1 MKNITRTIS
10 ALIVVFLGVL
20 SFGSVAFADYSA
32 TTTLLKSG
40 NFTVPAGVTSVT
52 VETIGAGGGG
62 AGGAYTYGGGGGGA
76 GAVKTAT
83 IPVTPGQIIPY
94 TIGTAGTAGTAG
106 SLTVAAGNGGNGGST
121 SFGSSVVAN
130 GGFGGQGATA
140 GIGNGVGGFAGGIGG
155 TNGTNGASNLG
166 SRTYGGNGGTT
177 AIGISGQG
185 STGSATSYTAP
196 TAGVRGA
203 GGGAGSGWLNSNGN
217 LGDAGAIGGNGIII
231 VSYGAD
237 LTAPVITILPYAT
250 SSTNQNVTVTAVTN
264 EGTIIASSSSASIV
278 TSGATSSATFSD
290 NGTVTFTATDAA
302 GNVSSKTITISNI
315 DKVAP
320 IITVLP
326 YATSSTNQDVIVT
339 ATTNEGNIVG
349 ASAIASIAN
358 NGATSTADFSNN
370 GTVTFTATDAAGN
383 FSSRT
388 ITISNIDKVAPVI
401 TVLPYATSSTNQD
414 VIITATTNEGTIVG
428 TSTIASIINSGATST
443 ADFSDNGTVTFTATD
458 VAGNFSSR
466 TITIS
471 NIDKIAPVITI
482 LGSNPANV
490 QINTLYT
497 DAGVSVTDNSGV
509 PLTFTASSSVNTS
522 VLGTYAVDYTSVDLA
537 GNVATATR
545 IVNVVDTIAPV
556 ISVPAT
562 QVFEA
567 TGTTTTPVLVQA
579 TATDNSSTSPIITYN
594 PAGFGLGTSTVI
606 WTATDLS
613 GNVATATSLV
623 VIKDTTGPA
632 MSLIGPAVLD
642 LSVGNTYVEQGA
654 SSTDLVDGVR
664 PVTIFGTV
672 NTNNVGIYTVN
683 YISSDLSGNVS
694 TISREVV
701 VSAVPPVLT
710 SMNILPLNPSV
721 TVGEQITFVSTTL
734 DQFGQPFATTT
745 TWSNTNNVVGTIDAN
760 GIFTASSIGTTEI
773 TATAG
778 SLMPITTLVTVSA
791 ATSTPTLQS
800 IAITTPANKTVYTV
814 GDALDITGLVVT
826 GTYSDG
832 STSTEPINVSNISGF
847 NSLVANPNEV
857 LTITVGTSTAT
868 YTISV
873 NNAVIPPA
881 LASISIAPLNPNLL
895 VGATSTFVSTTLD
908 QYGNPFATTTTW
920 TTSSSTVGTI
930 NAAGLFTAVSAGTT
944 TVTATAGAISTS
956 TVVTVSNV
964 IIPDTI
970 PPVITMN
977 GVNPTFVMIGS
988 IYADAGATALDAVDG
1003 VRPVFATGTVNTTIV
1018 GTYTI
1023 VYSASDLSGNTA
1035 TTSRTVNV
1043 INAQVV
1049 LINSTVEG
1057 TLYASLSTTSGAIS
1071 GITGTTTI
1079 VNSTVASTTVDNSNL
1094 TNVNS
1099 SADSEIDTS
1108 NLIRCTLVNSTV
1120 IDFTGADCYI
1130 AYSYIDPSRGLGVTS
1145 TYSRII
1151 DSIFDYSNVDHSFIS
1166 TSTVTN
1172 SIFDYSTSTNSFV
1185 DRAVVDNS
1193 VVANNS
1199 YVSSSTIKGSNLN
1212 DATSTNS
1219 SVATSTVTNSTVN
1232 NSTVDNSTSTNS
1244 VITGSTVKGST
1255 ITNSTS
1261 TGSTLTNS
1269 AVSSSTL
1276 TNVVDSGS
1284 TITGTVLVNAT
1295 TTDAIIDNGM
1305 LDSGTITINGTTTTV
1320 TPPQLPISISSI
1332 GTPAT
1337 FTLTYTTDG
1346 NGYITGSST
1355 QVVASG
1361 SNGSPVTAVATS
1373 GYQFVNWNDNS
1384 VANPRTD
1391 TAVSKNITVIA
1402 NFAVV
1407 GGTGTSTSS
1416 DATLSNLSVSDGT
1429 LSPTFAA
1436 GILSYTDTLSTGSTN
1451 VPTITATTND
1461 ANATDTITNA
1471 SALSGTSTILV
1482 TAQDGTTTET
1492 YTIDFTVSNGTGTST
1507 PVLTS
1512 ISISPLNPS
1521 ISATSTQLFTA
1532 TTSDQFGDAFPASI
1546 TWNSTVPGVGTINS
1560 AGLFT
1565 AVSAG
1570 VTTITASAGTTS
1582 TSTLITVTSVA
1593 TTTNFTLTYTTDG
1606 NGYITGS
1613 STQVVASGSNGSP
1626 VTAVATSGYQFVNWN
1641 DNSVANPRT
1650 DTAVSKNITVIA
1662 NFAVVGGTGTSTSS
1676 DATLSNLSV
1685 SDGTLSPTFAA
1696 GILSYTDTLSTGS
1709 TNVPTITAT
1718 TNDANATD
1726 TITNASA
1733 LSGTSTILV
1742 TAQDG
1747 TTTETYT
1754 IDFTVSNGTG
1764 TSTPVLT
1771 SISISPLNPSISATS
1786 TQLFTATTSDQF
1798 GDAFPAS
1805 ITWNS
1810 TVPGVGTINSAGL
1823 FTAVSAGVTTIT
1835 ASAGTT
1841 STSTL
1846 ITVTA
1851 IIATTTLSDLTVY
1864 NAALNAVV
1872 QANYTPASWTT
1883 YQTVVAANI
1892 VTTAN
1897 TQAEVDAA
1905 TAAIIAAQ
1913 LNLVPNPVVS
1923 NPVSGG
1929 SVASGII
1936 PTPTTTTTTGSSESS
1951 DNVAPVITILGA
1963 NPASITVGDS
1973 YTDAGATANDNVD
1986 GNITSNI
1993 NAVSSINM
2001 NVPGTYSVVYSVS
2014 DKAGN
2019 ISSATR
2025 TVIVNAASSVPTTP
2039 VASTTS
2045 VTNTTG
2051 TSEVTSGTPDTG
2063 ITIPAGVGEI
2073 NNNANGNVAEVLSTT
2088 STTSAMAKATSTS
2101 NAGLVAAVIEG
2112 FSNIPNKPMVALIVI
2127 VLIAMIGLIF
2137 FYRKNNKTPKTPN
2150 IPKAPMSGPKTP
2162 SAPTNLPTGN
2172 MSK

>member
-1130 AYSYIDPSRGLGVTS
+1130 AYSYIDPSRGLGATS

-1337 FTLTYTTDG
+1337 
-1346 NGYITGSST
+1346 
-1355 QVVASG
+1355 
-1361 SNGSPVTAVATS
+1361 
-1373 GYQFVNWNDNS
+1373 
-1384 VANPRTD
+1384 
-1391 TAVSKNITVIA
+1391 
-1402 NFAVV
+1402 
-1407 GGTGTSTSS
+1407 
-1416 DATLSNLSVSDGT
+1416 
-1429 LSPTFAA
+1429 
-1436 GILSYTDTLSTGSTN
+1436 
-1451 VPTITATTND
+1451 
-1461 ANATDTITNA
+1461 
-1471 SALSGTSTILV
+1471 
-1482 TAQDGTTTET
+1482 
-1492 YTIDFTVSNGTGTST
+1492 
-1507 PVLTS
+1507 
-1512 ISISPLNPS
+1512 
-1521 ISATSTQLFTA
+1521 
-1532 TTSDQFGDAFPASI
+1532 
-1546 TWNSTVPGVGTINS
+1546 
-1560 AGLFT
+1560 
-1565 AVSAG
+1565 
-1570 VTTITASAGTTS
+1570 
-1582 TSTLITVTSVA
+1582 
-1593 TTTNFTLTYTTDG
+1593 FTLTYTTDG

>member
-1 MKNITRTIS
+1 
-10 ALIVVFLGVL
+10 
-20 SFGSVAFADYSA
+20 
-32 TTTLLKSG
+32 
-40 NFTVPAGVTSVT
+40 
-52 VETIGAGGGG
+52 
-62 AGGAYTYGGGGGGA
+62 
-76 GAVKTAT
+76 
-83 IPVTPGQIIPY
+83 
-94 TIGTAGTAGTAG
+94 
-106 SLTVAAGNGGNGGST
+106 
-121 SFGSSVVAN
+121 
-130 GGFGGQGATA
+130 
-140 GIGNGVGGFAGGIGG
+140 
-155 TNGTNGASNLG
+155 
-166 SRTYGGNGGTT
+166 
-177 AIGISGQG
+177 
-185 STGSATSYTAP
+185 
-196 TAGVRGA
+196 
-203 GGGAGSGWLNSNGN
+203 
-217 LGDAGAIGGNGIII
+217 
-231 VSYGAD
+231 
-237 LTAPVITILPYAT
+237 
-250 SSTNQNVTVTAVTN
+250 
-264 EGTIIASSSSASIV
+264 
-278 TSGATSSATFSD
+278 
-290 NGTVTFTATDAA
+290 
-302 GNVSSKTITISNI
+302 
-315 DKVAP
+315 
-320 IITVLP
+320 
-326 YATSSTNQDVIVT
+326 
-339 ATTNEGNIVG
+339 
-349 ASAIASIAN
+349 
-358 NGATSTADFSNN
+358 
-370 GTVTFTATDAAGN
+370 
-383 FSSRT
+383 
-388 ITISNIDKVAPVI
+388 
-401 TVLPYATSSTNQD
+401 
-414 VIITATTNEGTIVG
+414 
-428 TSTIASIINSGATST
+428 
-443 ADFSDNGTVTFTATD
+443 
-458 VAGNFSSR
+458 
-466 TITIS
+466 
-471 NIDKIAPVITI
+471 
-482 LGSNPANV
+482 
-490 QINTLYT
+490 
-497 DAGVSVTDNSGV
+497 
-509 PLTFTASSSVNTS
+509 
-522 VLGTYAVDYTSVDLA
+522 
-537 GNVATATR
+537 
-545 IVNVVDTIAPV
+545 
-556 ISVPAT
+556 
-562 QVFEA
+562 
-567 TGTTTTPVLVQA
+567 
-579 TATDNSSTSPIITYN
+579 
-594 PAGFGLGTSTVI
+594 
-606 WTATDLS
+606 
-613 GNVATATSLV
+613 
-623 VIKDTTGPA
+623 

-1582 TSTLITVTSVA
+1582 TSTLITVT
-1593 TTTNFTLTYTTDG
+1593 
-1606 NGYITGS
+1606 
-1613 STQVVASGSNGSP
+1613 
-1626 VTAVATSGYQFVNWN
+1626 
-1641 DNSVANPRT
+1641 
-1650 DTAVSKNITVIA
+1650 
-1662 NFAVVGGTGTSTSS
+1662 
-1676 DATLSNLSV
+1676 
-1685 SDGTLSPTFAA
+1685 
-1696 GILSYTDTLSTGS
+1696 
-1709 TNVPTITAT
+1709 
-1718 TNDANATD
+1718 
-1726 TITNASA
+1726 
-1733 LSGTSTILV
+1733 
-1742 TAQDG
+1742 
-1747 TTTETYT
+1747 
-1754 IDFTVSNGTG
+1754 
-1764 TSTPVLT
+1764 
-1771 SISISPLNPSISATS
+1771 
-1786 TQLFTATTSDQF
+1786 
-1798 GDAFPAS
+1798 
-1805 ITWNS
+1805 
-1810 TVPGVGTINSAGL
+1810 
-1823 FTAVSAGVTTIT
+1823 
-1835 ASAGTT
+1835 
-1841 STSTL
+1841 
-1846 ITVTA
+1846 A

>member
-106 SLTVAAGNGGNGGST
+106 SLTVAAGNGGNGGNGGST

-1130 AYSYIDPSRGLGVTS
+1130 AYSYIDPSRGLGATS

-1407 GGTGTSTSS
+1407 G
-1416 DATLSNLSVSDGT
+1416 
-1429 LSPTFAA
+1429 
-1436 GILSYTDTLSTGSTN
+1436 
-1451 VPTITATTND
+1451 
-1461 ANATDTITNA
+1461 
-1471 SALSGTSTILV
+1471 
-1482 TAQDGTTTET
+1482 
-1492 YTIDFTVSNGTGTST
+1492 GTGTST

>member
-545 IVNVVDTIAPV
+545 IVNVVDTIAHV

-745 TWSNTNNVVGTIDAN
+745 TWSNTN
-760 GIFTASSIGTTEI
+760 F
-773 TATAG
+773 
-778 SLMPITTLVTVSA
+778 
-791 ATSTPTLQS
+791 
-800 IAITTPANKTVYTV
+800 
-814 GDALDITGLVVT
+814 
-826 GTYSDG
+826 
-832 STSTEPINVSNISGF
+832 
-847 NSLVANPNEV
+847 
-857 LTITVGTSTAT
+857 
-868 YTISV
+868 
-873 NNAVIPPA
+873 
-881 LASISIAPLNPNLL
+881 
-895 VGATSTFVSTTLD
+895 
-908 QYGNPFATTTTW
+908 
-920 TTSSSTVGTI
+920 
-930 NAAGLFTAVSAGTT
+930 
-944 TVTATAGAISTS
+944 
-956 TVVTVSNV
+956 
-964 IIPDTI
+964 
-970 PPVITMN
+970 
-977 GVNPTFVMIGS
+977 
-988 IYADAGATALDAVDG
+988 
-1003 VRPVFATGTVNTTIV
+1003 
-1018 GTYTI
+1018 
-1023 VYSASDLSGNTA
+1023 
-1035 TTSRTVNV
+1035 
-1043 INAQVV
+1043 
-1049 LINSTVEG
+1049 
-1057 TLYASLSTTSGAIS
+1057 
-1071 GITGTTTI
+1071 
-1079 VNSTVASTTVDNSNL
+1079 
-1094 TNVNS
+1094 
-1099 SADSEIDTS
+1099 
-1108 NLIRCTLVNSTV
+1108 
-1120 IDFTGADCYI
+1120 
-1130 AYSYIDPSRGLGVTS
+1130 
-1145 TYSRII
+1145 
-1151 DSIFDYSNVDHSFIS
+1151 
-1166 TSTVTN
+1166 
-1172 SIFDYSTSTNSFV
+1172 
-1185 DRAVVDNS
+1185 
-1193 VVANNS
+1193 
-1199 YVSSSTIKGSNLN
+1199 
-1212 DATSTNS
+1212 
-1219 SVATSTVTNSTVN
+1219 
-1232 NSTVDNSTSTNS
+1232 
-1244 VITGSTVKGST
+1244 
-1255 ITNSTS
+1255 
-1261 TGSTLTNS
+1261 
-1269 AVSSSTL
+1269 
-1276 TNVVDSGS
+1276 
-1284 TITGTVLVNAT
+1284 
-1295 TTDAIIDNGM
+1295 
-1305 LDSGTITINGTTTTV
+1305 
-1320 TPPQLPISISSI
+1320 
-1332 GTPAT
+1332 
-1337 FTLTYTTDG
+1337 
-1346 NGYITGSST
+1346 
-1355 QVVASG
+1355 
-1361 SNGSPVTAVATS
+1361 
-1373 GYQFVNWNDNS
+1373 NWNN
-1384 VANPRTD
+1384 
-1391 TAVSKNITVIA
+1391 
-1402 NFAVV
+1402 
-1407 GGTGTSTSS
+1407 
-1416 DATLSNLSVSDGT
+1416 
-1429 LSPTFAA
+1429 
-1436 GILSYTDTLSTGSTN
+1436 
-1451 VPTITATTND
+1451 
-1461 ANATDTITNA
+1461 
-1471 SALSGTSTILV
+1471 
-1482 TAQDGTTTET
+1482 
-1492 YTIDFTVSNGTGTST
+1492 
-1507 PVLTS
+1507 
-1512 ISISPLNPS
+1512 
-1521 ISATSTQLFTA
+1521 
-1532 TTSDQFGDAFPASI
+1532 
-1546 TWNSTVPGVGTINS
+1546 
-1560 AGLFT
+1560 
-1565 AVSAG
+1565 
-1570 VTTITASAGTTS
+1570 
-1582 TSTLITVTSVA
+1582 
-1593 TTTNFTLTYTTDG
+1593 
-1606 NGYITGS
+1606 
-1613 STQVVASGSNGSP
+1613 
-1626 VTAVATSGYQFVNWN
+1626 
-1641 DNSVANPRT
+1641 
-1650 DTAVSKNITVIA
+1650 
-1662 NFAVVGGTGTSTSS
+1662 
-1676 DATLSNLSV
+1676 
-1685 SDGTLSPTFAA
+1685 
-1696 GILSYTDTLSTGS
+1696 
-1709 TNVPTITAT
+1709 
-1718 TNDANATD
+1718 
-1726 TITNASA
+1726 
-1733 LSGTSTILV
+1733 
-1742 TAQDG
+1742 
-1747 TTTETYT
+1747 
-1754 IDFTVSNGTG
+1754 
-1764 TSTPVLT
+1764 
-1771 SISISPLNPSISATS
+1771 
-1786 TQLFTATTSDQF
+1786 
-1798 GDAFPAS
+1798 
-1805 ITWNS
+1805 
-1810 TVPGVGTINSAGL
+1810 
-1823 FTAVSAGVTTIT
+1823 
-1835 ASAGTT
+1835 
-1841 STSTL
+1841 
-1846 ITVTA
+1846 
-1851 IIATTTLSDLTVY
+1851 
-1864 NAALNAVV
+1864 
-1872 QANYTPASWTT
+1872 
-1883 YQTVVAANI
+1883 
-1892 VTTAN
+1892 
-1897 TQAEVDAA
+1897 
-1905 TAAIIAAQ
+1905 
-1913 LNLVPNPVVS
+1913 
-1923 NPVSGG
+1923 
-1929 SVASGII
+1929 
-1936 PTPTTTTTTGSSESS
+1936 
-1951 DNVAPVITILGA
+1951 
-1963 NPASITVGDS
+1963 
-1973 YTDAGATANDNVD
+1973 
-1986 GNITSNI
+1986 
-1993 NAVSSINM
+1993 
-2001 NVPGTYSVVYSVS
+2001 
-2014 DKAGN
+2014 
-2019 ISSATR
+2019 
-2025 TVIVNAASSVPTTP
+2025 
-2039 VASTTS
+2039 
-2045 VTNTTG
+2045 
-2051 TSEVTSGTPDTG
+2051 
-2063 ITIPAGVGEI
+2063 
-2073 NNNANGNVAEVLSTT
+2073 
-2088 STTSAMAKATSTS
+2088 
-2101 NAGLVAAVIEG
+2101 
-2112 FSNIPNKPMVALIVI
+2112 
-2127 VLIAMIGLIF
+2127 
-2137 FYRKNNKTPKTPN
+2137 
-2150 IPKAPMSGPKTP
+2150 
-2162 SAPTNLPTGN
+2162 
-2172 MSK
+2172 

>member
-1582 TSTLITVTSVA
+1582 TSTLITVT
-1593 TTTNFTLTYTTDG
+1593 
-1606 NGYITGS
+1606 
-1613 STQVVASGSNGSP
+1613 
-1626 VTAVATSGYQFVNWN
+1626 
-1641 DNSVANPRT
+1641 
-1650 DTAVSKNITVIA
+1650 
-1662 NFAVVGGTGTSTSS
+1662 
-1676 DATLSNLSV
+1676 
-1685 SDGTLSPTFAA
+1685 
-1696 GILSYTDTLSTGS
+1696 
-1709 TNVPTITAT
+1709 
-1718 TNDANATD
+1718 
-1726 TITNASA
+1726 
-1733 LSGTSTILV
+1733 
-1742 TAQDG
+1742 
-1747 TTTETYT
+1747 
-1754 IDFTVSNGTG
+1754 
-1764 TSTPVLT
+1764 
-1771 SISISPLNPSISATS
+1771 
-1786 TQLFTATTSDQF
+1786 
-1798 GDAFPAS
+1798 
-1805 ITWNS
+1805 
-1810 TVPGVGTINSAGL
+1810 
-1823 FTAVSAGVTTIT
+1823 
-1835 ASAGTT
+1835 
-1841 STSTL
+1841 
-1846 ITVTA
+1846 A